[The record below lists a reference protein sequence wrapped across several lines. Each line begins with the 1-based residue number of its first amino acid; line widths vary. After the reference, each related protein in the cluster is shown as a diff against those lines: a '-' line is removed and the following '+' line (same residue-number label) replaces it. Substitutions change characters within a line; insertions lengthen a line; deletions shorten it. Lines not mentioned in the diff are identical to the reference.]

1 MAKKDTA
8 TSGSQEQGQAV
19 QTRVTAASTD
29 TPAAEGAPKQHEVNQ
44 SGFYIYIGPNI
55 RGLIQNG
62 TIYRGTRA
70 EAQAKAAPAIE
81 KFKAVKSLIVS
92 GDALP
97 VARLKLKEPGNA
109 FSVNYRKLTD
119 AVKEMYAAQASAA
132 GKE

>member
-1 MAKKDTA
+1 M
-8 TSGSQEQGQAV
+8 
-19 QTRVTAASTD
+19 TAASTG
-29 TPAAEGAPKQHEVNQ
+29 TPESGPKQHEVNQ
-44 SGFYIYIGPNI
+44 SGFYMYIGPNI

-62 TIYRGTRA
+62 TIYRGTKA

-109 FSVNYRKLTD
+109 FSVNYRKLSA
-119 AVKEMYAAQASAA
+119 AVKEWYAAEASAA

>member
-8 TSGSQEQGQAV
+8 ASIPEELEQAV
-19 QTRVTAASTD
+19 KSPATVASTD
-29 TPAAEGAPKQHEVNQ
+29 TLAPESDPVQHEANH
-44 SGFYIYIGPNI
+44 SGFYMYIGPNI

-70 EAQAKAAPAIE
+70 EALAKAAPAIE
-81 KFKAVKSLIVS
+81 KFKMVKALIVS

-97 VARLKLKEPGNA
+97 VARLKLKETGNA
-109 FSVNYRKLTD
+109 FSVNYRKLSA
-119 AVKEMYAAQASAA
+119 AVKEMYAAQANAA